1 MAAKLKDVAA
11 RAGVSVRTVSNVV
24 NNAPSVADSTR
35 ERVLHAIDELQY
47 RPNLAARNL
56 RQGRT
61 GLIGLAV
68 PEIRSPYFGEIAEL
82 LIDAAR
88 ERDWTVLIDRTEGT
102 AERER
107 RLLDGSERHTVD
119 GMILSPWSLGPDELA
134 RRSAD
139 MPLVVLGEQQT
150 GGTADHVAIDN
161 VAAARE
167 ATAHLIASGRRDIAA
182 IGLQPQLTN
191 GTAEQ
196 REQGCRQALAAA
208 GLPFSAALTRTVATL
223 HRSEGHRA
231 MRTLLAAAEEDE
243 QRPLPDAVF
252 CFSDELALGAL
263 RAAREHGLSVPTD
276 LALVGFDDIED
287 GRFAAPGLT
296 TVAPDKR
303 QIAERALQCLADR
316 VYGRL
321 GHLPARRMTVPHRL
335 VVRESSTGGS

>member
-24 NNAPSVADSTR
+24 NNAPAVAPATR
-35 ERVLHAIDELQY
+35 ERVLRAIDELQY

-68 PEIRSPYFGEIAEL
+68 PEVSSPYFGEIAEL
-82 LIDAAR
+82 LIDAAQDR
-88 ERDWTVLIDRTEGT
+88 GWTVLIDRTDGT

-107 RLLDGSERHTVD
+107 RLLEGSERHTVD
-119 GMILSPWSLGPDELA
+119 GMIMSPWSLTPGELG
-134 RRSAD
+134 RHSAAL
-139 MPLVVLGEQQT
+139 PLVVLGEQET

-167 ATAHLIASGRRDIAA
+167 ATTHLVSIGRRRIAA
-182 IGLQPQLTN
+182 IGLQPQLSN

-196 REQGCRQALAAA
+196 RAQGYREALAAA
-208 GLPFSAALTRTVATL
+208 ELPLGEPLERDVATL
-223 HRSEGHRA
+223 HREEGLRA
-231 MRTLLAAAEEDE
+231 MRELLNSPQA
-243 QRPLPDAVF
+243 PDAVF

-263 RAAREHGLSVPTD
+263 RAAHEAGLRVPAD

-287 GRFAAPGLT
+287 GRYSVPSLA
-296 TVAPDKR
+296 TVSPDKE

-321 GHLPARRMTVPHRL
+321 GHLPARSVTVPHRL
-335 VVRESSTGGS
+335 VVRETASA

>member
-1 MAAKLKDVAA
+1 MAAKLKDVAE

-24 NNAPSVADSTR
+24 NNAPAVAASTR
-35 ERVLHAIDELQY
+35 ERVLRAIDELHY

-68 PEIRSPYFGEIAEL
+68 PEVRSPYFGEIAEL

-88 ERDWTVLIDRTEGT
+88 DRGWTVLIDRTGG
-102 AERER
+102 AADRER
-107 RLLDGSERHTVD
+107 RLLEGSERHTVD
-119 GMILSPWSLGPDELA
+119 GMIMSPWSLMPEELG
-134 RRSAD
+134 RHSAT
-139 MPLVVLGEQQT
+139 MPLVVLGEQET

-167 ATAHLIASGRRDIAA
+167 ATSHLLALGRRRVAA
-182 IGLQPQLTN
+182 VGLQPQLSN

-196 REQGCRQALAAA
+196 RAQGYRQALTEA
-208 GLPFSAALTRTVATL
+208 GVRVETSLTRPVASL
-223 HRSEGHRA
+223 HREEGHRA
-231 MRTLLAAAEEDE
+231 MRELLQGE
-243 QRPLPDAVF
+243 PPPDAVF

-263 RAAREHGLSVPTD
+263 RAVREHGLHVPRD
-276 LALVGFDDIED
+276 VALIGFDDIED
-287 GRFAAPGLT
+287 GRYCVPSLA
-296 TVAPDKR
+296 TVSPDKR

-321 GHLPARRMTVPHRL
+321 GHLPARLVTVPHRL
-335 VVRESSTGGS
+335 VIRESAAA

>member
-24 NNAPSVADSTR
+24 NNAPAVAPATR
-35 ERVLHAIDELQY
+35 ERVLRAIDELQY

-68 PEIRSPYFGEIAEL
+68 PEVSSPYFGEIAEL
-82 LIDAAR
+82 LIDAAQDR
-88 ERDWTVLIDRTEGT
+88 GWTVLIDRTDGT

-107 RLLDGSERHTVD
+107 RLLEGSERHTVD
-119 GMILSPWSLGPDELA
+119 GMIMSPWSLTPGELG
-134 RRSAD
+134 RHSAT
-139 MPLVVLGEQQT
+139 MPLVVLGEQET

-167 ATAHLIASGRRDIAA
+167 ATAHLASLGRRRIAA
-182 IGLQPQLTN
+182 IGLQPQLSN

-196 REQGCRQALAAA
+196 RAQGYREALAFAE
-208 GLPFSAALTRTVATL
+208 LPFGESLTREVATL
-223 HRSEGHRA
+223 HREEGLRA
-231 MRTLLAAAEEDE
+231 MRELLDSPQA
-243 QRPLPDAVF
+243 PDAAF

-263 RAAREHGLSVPTD
+263 RAAHEAGLRVPED

-287 GRFAAPGLT
+287 GRYSVPSLA
-296 TVAPDKR
+296 TVSPDKE

-321 GHLPARRMTVPHRL
+321 GHLPARQVTVPHRL
-335 VVRESSTGGS
+335 VVRETAAA

>member
-24 NNAPSVADSTR
+24 NNAPAVAAATR
-35 ERVLHAIDELQY
+35 ERVLLAIDELQY

-68 PEIRSPYFGEIAEL
+68 PEVRSPYFGEIAEL
-82 LIDAAR
+82 LIDAAQDR
-88 ERDWTVLIDRTEGT
+88 GWTVLIDRTEGA

-107 RLLDGSERHTVD
+107 RLLEGSERHTVD
-119 GMILSPWSLGPDELA
+119 GMIMSPWSLTPEELG
-134 RRSAD
+134 RHSAT
-139 MPLVVLGEQQT
+139 MPLVILGEQET

-167 ATAHLIASGRRDIAA
+167 ATAHLAALGRRRIAA
-182 IGLQPQLTN
+182 VGLQPQLSN
-191 GTAEQ
+191 GTAVQ
-196 REQGCRQALAAA
+196 RAQGYREALTAA
-208 GLPFSAALTRTVATL
+208 GLPVREQLTRTVATL
-223 HRSEGHRA
+223 HREEGHRA
-231 MRTLLAAAEEDE
+231 MRELLSAGPE
-243 QRPLPDAVF
+243 QERPDAVF

-263 RAAREHGLSVPTD
+263 RAARDAGLRVPED

-287 GRFAAPGLT
+287 GRYTSPSLT

-321 GHLPARRMTVPHRL
+321 VHLQARRVTVAHRL
-335 VVRESSTGGS
+335 VVRESAGPAVP

>member
-1 MAAKLKDVAA
+1 MTAKLKDVAA

-24 NNAPSVADSTR
+24 NNASAVAPATR
-35 ERVLHAIDELQY
+35 ERVLHAIDELRY

-68 PEIRSPYFGEIAEL
+68 PEVRSPYFGEIAEL
-82 LIDAAR
+82 LIDAAQDR
-88 ERDWTVLIDRTEGT
+88 GWTVLIDRTDGT

-107 RLLDGSERHTVD
+107 RLLEGSEKHTVD
-119 GMILSPWSLGPDELA
+119 GMIMSPWSLTPEELG
-134 RRSAD
+134 RHSAT
-139 MPLVVLGEQQT
+139 MPLVVLGEQET

-167 ATAHLIASGRRDIAA
+167 ATAHLVALGRRRVAA
-182 IGLQPQLTN
+182 IGLQPQLSN

-196 REQGCRQALAAA
+196 RAQGYREGLTAA
-208 GLPFSAALTRTVATL
+208 GLPVEALLMRTVASL
-223 HRSEGHRA
+223 HREEGFRA
-231 MRTLLAAAEEDE
+231 MRALLEAE
-243 QRPLPDAVF
+243 PFPDAVF

-263 RAAREHGLSVPTD
+263 RAVRDHGLSVPAD
-276 LALVGFDDIED
+276 IALIGFDDIED
-287 GRFAAPGLT
+287 GRYCVPSLA
-296 TVAPDKR
+296 TVSPDKR

-321 GHLPARRMTVPHRL
+321 GHLPARQVTVPHRL
-335 VVRESSTGGS
+335 IVRESAGA